1 MAKSKEALQMKQIRD
16 QISKNLESKIKA
28 LSKP

>member
-1 MAKSKEALQMKQIRD
+1 MAKSKEALQMKQTRD
-16 QISKNLESKIKA
+16 QINQILESKIKV